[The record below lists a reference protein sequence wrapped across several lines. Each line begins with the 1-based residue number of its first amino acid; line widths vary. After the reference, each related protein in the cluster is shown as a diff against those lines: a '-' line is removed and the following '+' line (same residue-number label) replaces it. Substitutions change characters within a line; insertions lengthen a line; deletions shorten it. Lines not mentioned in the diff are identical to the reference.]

1 MTKDEYSAYLEE
13 RSARLYEEVQLLI
26 YEKGFLQGRLKA
38 IIQRYPRLGMDIR
51 KGGKYKELLQKG
63 GEV

>member
-1 MTKDEYSAYLEE
+1 MTKDEYIAYLEE
-13 RSARLYEEVQLLI
+13 RSARLYKEVQMLT
-26 YEKGFLQGRLKA
+26 YEKGFLQGRMKA